1 MQQRN
6 LTVTMQSAVDLYSVT
21 TLPGTERHQAIAR
34 LTFICLLSIM
44 EEITAMTSSL
54 CCNTVSI
61 VELTAFPIFVVVYL
75 FIVG

>member
-34 LTFICLLSIM
+34 LLSIM